1 MSRASNYC
9 GYRALGRGRK
19 LTRSSSYSVGS
30 VLCPPSQMV
39 PVVSSFTA
47 QVIVF
52 EPKYPITAGY
62 AVELFHHS
70 RDIPATIASLDAML
84 DKASGQ
90 VTKAKPRSVWL
101 VCRLPHHLVELMQ
114 LNLVSTGC
122 SRKAAPRA
130 SRSSSE
136 TQPRVDAPVPSPS
149 SRSRSTKTWAECCSG
164 ETGRRSQPVSCW
176 KRCNKLRDIPLLC
189 KRLGSDWNLLM

>member
-1 MSRASNYC
+1 MSRASGC
-9 GYRALGRGRK
+9 LDIVLLLEEG
-19 LTRSSSYSVGS
+19 LTRSSTYSVGS

-70 RDIPATIASLDAML
+70 RDIPATIASLDAIL

-90 VTKAKPRSVWL
+90 VTKAKPRFVLL
-101 VCRLPHHLVELMQ
+101 VYLVTL
-114 LNLVSTGC
+114 
-122 SRKAAPRA
+122 
-130 SRSSSE
+130 SSS
-136 TQPRVDAPVPSPS
+136 
-149 SRSRSTKTWAECCSG
+149 
-164 ETGRRSQPVSCW
+164 
-176 KRCNKLRDIPLLC
+176 
-189 KRLGSDWNLLM
+189 GS

>member
-1 MSRASNYC
+1 MSRASNYF

-70 RDIPATIASLDAML
+70 RDIPATIASLDAIL

-90 VTKAKPRSVWL
+90 VTKAKPRSVL
-101 VCRLPHHLVELMQ
+101 ACL
-114 LNLVSTGC
+114 
-122 SRKAAPRA
+122 
-130 SRSSSE
+130 SS
-136 TQPRVDAPVPSPS
+136 APSPRRANAAES
-149 SRSRSTKTWAECCSG
+149 FHSQDAHERLLRAHQGPAPKRSLGWTLRCDPHRAVLGQQKHGPSAVPEKRRDGRSRHRAGNAAISHATY
-164 ETGRRSQPVSCW
+164 PSCA
-176 KRCNKLRDIPLLC
+176 N
-189 KRLGSDWNLLM
+189 GSEVIGTY